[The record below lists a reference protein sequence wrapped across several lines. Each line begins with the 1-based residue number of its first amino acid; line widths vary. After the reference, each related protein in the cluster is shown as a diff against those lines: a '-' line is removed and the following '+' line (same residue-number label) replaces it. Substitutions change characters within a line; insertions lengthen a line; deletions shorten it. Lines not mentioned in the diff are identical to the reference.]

1 MHSVDEVKGT
11 QIGAGLSGKPLIWWS
26 VATLIVLV
34 LFYAGVRARSNHEE
48 LTRGKINAGSD
59 AFRKGDFAGAV
70 KIYEEAAGI
79 DPSNPKVH
87 ESLGRAYEAVNELP
101 KAAGAY
107 EKSLSLSAE
116 QPAVLYRLA
125 VLDRDLGRHKKAI
138 ALLKRAIA
146 LNKDDVSPRLLLASI
161 YKHLEKYTAAIGQYD
176 YVIEHLTTGVETAEV
191 MADKG
196 VVLWQQNR
204 DGKAAIKEWE
214 AALKKDPGNRKA
226 LGMLSVVKALTNKPA
241 PRRTQA
247 R

>member
-1 MHSVDEVKGT
+1 M
-11 QIGAGLSGKPLIWWS
+11 QIGAGSSGKLLIWWS
-26 VATLIVLV
+26 VAALSVLV

-48 LTRGKINAGSD
+48 LTRSKMNAGAD

-70 KIYEEAAGI
+70 SIYEEAAGI
-79 DPSNPKVH
+79 DPSNPKVQ
-87 ESLGRAYEAVNELP
+87 ESLGRAYESVADLP
-101 KAAGAY
+101 KAAVAY

-138 ALLKRAIA
+138 ALLKRAIV
-146 LNKDDVSPRLLLASI
+146 LNKDDVSARLLLAAV

-176 YVIEHLTTGVETAEV
+176 YVIEHLTTGAETAGV

-214 AALKKDPGNRKA
+214 AALKINPKNRKA
-226 LGMLSVVKALTNKPA
+226 LGMLSVVKALIAKPV